1 MDALDSRHNVFP
13 GSRYQTPAGR
23 IGNGEAMLQGSFD
36 TFDFSEVLGVLSQK
50 QQTGKLRLHSG
61 PASVDLYLAD
71 GRLVHAESVDHGSP
85 PRVATTR
92 SRLEEACFEVLRWDH
107 GSFEFHRGQSPQSS
121 RGLDASVESVLEG
134 ARRRL
139 EVWERVESIIPSM
152 DVQPR
157 LARELRAP
165 EVVVDQQAWRV
176 LAAIDGRR
184 TVGAL
189 ARVLSVSAFELCQ
202 LLSRMVKDG
211 LVEINHRPK
220 VAIAPPV
227 PRTGTMTSVRVD
239 GAPAAEE
246 TAAPEPADSGPG
258 ADGERDE
265 DQEEDREVKVPSPL
279 RVASRFR
286 LRPIGG

>member
-1 MDALDSRHNVFP
+1 
-13 GSRYQTPAGR
+13 
-23 IGNGEAMLQGSFD
+23 MLQGSFD
-36 TFDFSEVLGVLSQK
+36 TFDFAEVLGVLSQK
-50 QQTGKLRLHSG
+50 RQTGKLRLHSG
-61 PASVDLYLAD
+61 PASVDLYMAE

-85 PRVATTR
+85 PRVAATR

-107 GSFEFHRGQSPQSS
+107 GSFEFHPGASPQSP

-157 LARELRAP
+157 LARELLSQ
-165 EVVVDQQAWRV
+165 EVVIDQQSWRV

-202 LLSRMVKDG
+202 LLSRMVNDG
-211 LVEINHRPK
+211 LIEVNHRPK

-227 PRTGTMTSVRVD
+227 AAARKGNRTTVRVD
-239 GAPAAEE
+239 SSSMGA
-246 TAAPEPADSGPG
+246 G
-258 ADGERDE
+258 ADGGPDAAAPDADAESDTDADADE
-265 DQEEDREVKVPSPL
+265 EQGDKVKASSAM

>member
-1 MDALDSRHNVFP
+1 
-13 GSRYQTPAGR
+13 
-23 IGNGEAMLQGSFD
+23 MLQGSFD
-36 TFDFSEVLGVLSQK
+36 TFDFAEVLGVLSQK
-50 QQTGKLRLHSG
+50 RQTGKLRLHSG
-61 PASVDLYLAD
+61 PASVDLYMVE

-85 PRVATTR
+85 PRVAATR

-107 GSFEFHRGQSPQSS
+107 GSFEFHPGASPQSP

-139 EVWERVESIIPSM
+139 EVWDRVESIIPSM

-157 LARELRAP
+157 LARELRSR
-165 EVVVDQQAWRV
+165 EVVIDQQSWRV
-176 LAAIDGRR
+176 LAAVDGRR

-202 LLSRMVKDG
+202 LLSRMVNDG
-211 LVEINHRPK
+211 LIEVNHRPR

-227 PRTGTMTSVRVD
+227 AAARTGTRTTVRVD
-239 GAPAAEE
+239 SSSTGVAPDGRPGAEAPATDADTDTDTEADTDEE
-246 TAAPEPADSGPG
+246 EGQKVKASSGM
-258 ADGERDE
+258 
-265 DQEEDREVKVPSPL
+265 

>member
-1 MDALDSRHNVFP
+1 
-13 GSRYQTPAGR
+13 
-23 IGNGEAMLQGSFD
+23 MLQGSFD
-36 TFDFSEVLGVLSQK
+36 TFDFAEVLVVLSQK
-50 QQTGKLRLHSG
+50 NQTGKLRLHSG

-71 GRLVHAESVDHGSP
+71 GKLVHAESVDHGSP
-85 PRVATTR
+85 PRVAATR

-107 GSFEFHRGQSPQSS
+107 GSFEFHSGVSPQSP
-121 RGLDASVESVLEG
+121 RGLDASVDSVLEG

-139 EVWERVESIIPSM
+139 EVWDRVESIIPSM

-157 LARELRAP
+157 LARELGSR
-165 EVVVDQQAWRV
+165 EVVIDQQAWRV

-202 LLSRMVKDG
+202 LLSRMVNDG
-211 LVEINHRPK
+211 LIEVNHRPK

-227 PRTGTMTSVRVD
+227 AASRKGNRTTVRVD
-239 GAPAAEE
+239 SSSMNSDSDAEAPDTGTDADEE
-246 TAAPEPADSGPG
+246 
-258 ADGERDE
+258 
-265 DQEEDREVKVPSPL
+265 EEGQKVKASSAM

>member
-1 MDALDSRHNVFP
+1 
-13 GSRYQTPAGR
+13 
-23 IGNGEAMLQGSFD
+23 MLQGSFD
-36 TFDFSEVLGVLSQK
+36 TFDFAEVLGVLSQK

-61 PASVDLYLAD
+61 PASVDLYLAE

-92 SRLEEACFEVLRWDH
+92 SRLEEACFDVLRWDH
-107 GSFEFHRGQSPQSS
+107 GSFEFHPGASPQAP

-139 EVWERVESIIPSM
+139 EVWGRVESIIPSM

-157 LARELRAP
+157 LARELQSR
-165 EVVVDQQAWRV
+165 EVVIDQQSWRV
-176 LAAIDGRR
+176 LAAVDGRR
-184 TVGAL
+184 TVAAL
-189 ARVLSVSAFELCQ
+189 ARILSVSAFELCQ
-202 LLSRMVKDG
+202 LLSRMVNDG
-211 LVEINHRPK
+211 LIEVNHQPK

-227 PRTGTMTSVRVD
+227 TGRVGGRGSVRVGGS
-239 GAPAAEE
+239 GASPGGEANGSADAETTDPAA
-246 TAAPEPADSGPG
+246 DS
-258 ADGERDE
+258 DQDEGEK
-265 DQEEDREVKVPSPL
+265 VKASSAM

>member
-1 MDALDSRHNVFP
+1 
-13 GSRYQTPAGR
+13 
-23 IGNGEAMLQGSFD
+23 MLQGSFD
-36 TFDFSEVLGVLSQK
+36 TFDFAEVLGVLSQK
-50 QQTGKLRLHSG
+50 HQTGKLRLHSG
-61 PASVDLYLAD
+61 PASVDLYLAE

-85 PRVATTR
+85 PRVAATR
-92 SRLEEACFEVLRWDH
+92 SRHEEACFEVLRWDH
-107 GSFEFHRGQSPQSS
+107 GSFEFHPGVAPQSP

-157 LARELRAP
+157 LARELSSR
-165 EVVVDQQAWRV
+165 EVVIDQQSWRV
-176 LAAIDGRR
+176 LAAVDGRR

-202 LLSRMVKDG
+202 LLSRMVNDG
-211 LVEINHRPK
+211 LIEVNHRPK

-227 PRTGTMTSVRVD
+227 AAGRTANSTTVRVD
-239 GAPAAEE
+239 SSATGGDGGAGSRSEA
-246 TAAPEPADSGPG
+246 TDTDTDTDAD
-258 ADGERDE
+258 ADEHEGEK
-265 DQEEDREVKVPSPL
+265 VKASSAM